1 MKVQPMEQDKNKPP
15 QQASF
20 MYSMR
25 AVIWSFFGLRRKS
38 DFDTDSA
45 KLNPLH
51 IVIAALL
58 GVALFI
64 GLLITIVKLVVSK

>member
-1 MKVQPMEQDKNKPP
+1 MDEVKKPQ

-20 MYSMR
+20 MYAMK

-38 DFDTDSA
+38 DFEGGDA
-45 KLNPLH
+45 RLNPLH
-51 IVIAALL
+51 IVIAAVI

-64 GLLITIVKLVVSK
+64 GLLITIVKFVVLK

>member
-1 MKVQPMEQDKNKPP
+1 
-15 QQASF
+15 
-20 MYSMR
+20 MYSMK
-25 AVIWSFFGLRRKS
+25 AVIWSFFGLRRRS
-38 DFDTDSA
+38 DFETDSA

-58 GVALFI
+58 GVAMFI

>member
-1 MKVQPMEQDKNKPP
+1 MEQQDKQPKQ

-20 MYSMR
+20 MYSMK
-25 AVIWSFFGLRRKS
+25 AVIWSFFGLRRRS
-38 DFDTDSA
+38 DFETDSA

-58 GVALFI
+58 GVAMFI